1 MMNRASFGERIW
13 YKTLVPV
20 FLERFILPALA
31 TVLIGVILL
40 NPLKFDWQRQVS
52 LAIAVVA
59 LAYFVGR
66 TVQAHNETRNSNK
79 APGATEQQSTPPQT
93 PLHVSGPATTSGE
106 GSPAVTGDGNTI
118 TYGADGKK
126 VAPKDKSK

>member
-1 MMNRASFGERIW
+1 LECIIDRASFGERIW
-13 YKTLVPV
+13 YETSVPV

-40 NPLKFDWQRQVS
+40 NPFKLDWQRQAS

-66 TVQAHNETRNSNK
+66 TVHLHNEASPSTTP
-79 APGATEQQSTPPQT
+79 AATEQHGTPPQ
-93 PLHVSGPATTSGE
+93 PAAHGSGPATTFGDN
-106 GSPAVTGDGNTI
+106 SPAITGNGNTFENG
-118 TYGADGKK
+118 TPREDNGKK
-126 VAPKDKSK
+126 